1 MKLFMTLTVLLSINS
16 TCFARAHDACTDKV
30 LAHASMI
37 EETSQDYV
45 QSTPDKQTIR
55 AQQLLSAVRELQKSP
70 DVASAS
76 ATQNPILSDL
86 CKNGLSVQK
95 TIAQ

>member
-1 MKLFMTLTVLLSINS
+1 MKVFMTLTVLLSINS
-16 TCFARAHDACTDKV
+16 TCFAWTHDACTAKV

-45 QSTPDKQTIR
+45 ESAQDKQTIR
-55 AQQLLSAVRELQKSP
+55 AQALLSAVRELQKSP
-70 DVASAS
+70 DTGIS
-76 ATQNPILSDL
+76 ATQNPILNDL